1 VVAAPERNSIRAHA
15 KPNAFKFCLFLE
27 NEACVFARPGGL
39 KNAVIIPSRIPALIP
54 ARVIP
59 VATPRRFIFTAIT
72 AIIALQAAPALVC
85 ASSTIS
91 ETDRYAHAAN
101 AGWMDFRPDVTH
113 GVRVDESFL
122 SGHAYSANFGWIHL
136 GDGSPEN
143 GHTYSNASP
152 SDYGVNLAPDGALN
166 GYAYSANI
174 GWIAFEQHRGQPRM
188 NYSTGRF
195 SGHAY
200 AANAGWIS
208 LETPSST
215 LVAASIAPPADLDA
229 DGIADAWEMQFFNKL
244 SIADSTTD
252 ADGDGAGDLQE
263 YLAGTDPGDAASRLR
278 IVSHSH
284 DTGKTTATLDFT
296 TAPNRLY
303 SIQRGDLQGAWTD
316 AGFGSIAPDGAI
328 TQRSFVHPAATKLFF
343 RVQAWKP
350 LQN

>member
-1 VVAAPERNSIRAHA
+1 LFAPASRFRNRNSPDTTITPMALSMKTTLRSTALCA
-15 KPNAFKFCLFLE
+15 LFSLFLPLL
-27 NEACVFARPGGL
+27 AMH
-39 KNAVIIPSRIPALIP
+39 
-54 ARVIP
+54 
-59 VATPRRFIFTAIT
+59 
-72 AIIALQAAPALVC
+72 IAS

-91 ETDRYAHAAN
+91 ETEEFAHAAN
-101 AGWMDFRPDVTH
+101 AGWIDFRPDATH

-122 SGHAYSANFGWIHL
+122 SGHAYSANFGWIDL

-152 SDYGVNLAPDGALN
+152 SDCGVNLAPDGALS

-174 GWIAFEQHRGQPRM
+174 GWIAFEQTRGQPRM

-215 LVAASIAPPADLDA
+215 LAAASIAPPEDIDT
-229 DGIADAWEMQFFNKL
+229 DGISDAWELQYFNKL
-244 SIADSTTD
+244 SIADTTTD

-263 YLAGTDPGDAASRLR
+263 YLAGTDPADAASRLR

-328 TQRSFVHPAATKLFF
+328 TRRSFVHPAASKLFF